1 MKATVVLS
9 LGRFEEAARDLAE
22 RLGADYLPY
31 DECAFAEAF
40 GRYARIVALMSV
52 GIAVR
57 SVAPLLRDKWVD
69 PAVVVVSPDL
79 QFAVPLVGGHHGA
92 NDLAR
97 QLGELG
103 ELGLV
108 PVISTATE
116 TAGRPSV
123 EGIARE
129 QGCEV
134 LTRDSTRVVNAALL
148 DGEVPVYP
156 VSGPAI
162 VIADPGVSVLVR
174 PGAHV
179 VGIGCRRDV
188 AADEVRS
195 AICSALDAV
204 GISPDDVLVY
214 ATTTKKLQERGLAEA
229 VASLGGNLVFVADAV
244 INRQH
249 APSPS
254 RAALIGLAGVAEPAA
269 LALARH
275 GDLVMKKTI
284 YGSVTI
290 AIAR

>member
-1 MKATVVLS
+1 MNRTVVIS
-9 LGRFEEAARDLAE
+9 LGRFEEKARDLADA
-22 RLGADYLPY
+22 LGADYLPY
-31 DECAFAEAF
+31 ERFAFAKAF
-40 GRYARIVALMSV
+40 ASYRRIVALMSV

-57 SVAPLLRDKWVD
+57 AVAPLLRDKWVD
-69 PAVVVVSPDL
+69 PAVVVVSPDRR
-79 QFAVPLVGGHHGA
+79 FAVPLVGGHHGA

-97 QLGELG
+97 QIG
-103 ELGLV
+103 ELGLI

-116 TAGRPSV
+116 TAGLPSV
-123 EGIARE
+123 EGIARD
-129 QGCEV
+129 QGREV
-134 LTRDSTRVVNAALL
+134 LTRDSTRAVNAALL
-148 DGEVPVYP
+148 DGDVPVYP
-156 VSGPAI
+156 VAGPAV

-174 PGAHV
+174 SGAYV

-195 AICSALDAV
+195 AICSALGDA
-204 GISPDDVLVY
+204 GLSPEDVLVY

-229 VASLGGNLVFVADAV
+229 VASLDGVLAFVDDAA
-244 INRQH
+244 INSQD

-275 GDLVMKKTI
+275 GELVMKKTI

>member
-1 MKATVVLS
+1 MNNTVVLS
-9 LGRFEEAARDLAE
+9 LGRFEKAARDLAE

-31 DECAFAEAF
+31 DGCAFAEAF
-40 GRYARIVALMSV
+40 GKYTRIVALMSA

-79 QFAVPLVGGHHGA
+79 RFAVPLVGGHHGA

-103 ELGLV
+103 MI

-123 EGIARE
+123 EGIARAE
-129 QGCEV
+129 GCAV
-134 LTRDSTRVVNAALL
+134 LTRDSTRAVNAALL

-156 VSGPAI
+156 VAGPAV

-174 PGAHV
+174 EGSYV
-179 VGIGCRRDV
+179 VGIGCRRGV

-195 AICSALDAV
+195 AVCSALDAA
-204 GISPDDVLVY
+204 GISAADVLVY
-214 ATTTKKLQERGLAEA
+214 ATTAKKLQERGLAEA
-229 VASLGGNLVFVADAV
+229 VASLSGVLAFVEDAA
-244 INRQH
+244 INRQN

-254 RAALIGLAGVAEPAA
+254 RAGLIDLIGVAEPAA